1 MQEGGNKFVYGIIIV
16 VVIAIIVIGYG
27 VVRSVLVTEPTDQTA
42 STTEQLP
49 AEEMRIVTA
58 KHQYKNG
65 THTFAGEI
73 VMPTPC
79 DALSW
84 TTASTSESMT
94 IRFVSTSPTD
104 PCAQVITSQRFK
116 VSFRGSAS
124 TTVQATLNN
133 SPVRLN
139 IIEAGGDENLD
150 EFEIYIKG

>member
-1 MQEGGNKFVYGIIIV
+1 MQEGGNKFVYGIIAV
-16 VVIAIIVIGYG
+16 VVIALIVIGYG
-27 VVRSVLVTEPTDQTA
+27 VIRSVFVVEPVGETA

-49 AEEMRIVTA
+49 VEEMRIVTA

-65 THTFAGEI
+65 THTYAGEI

-84 TTASTSESMT
+84 TTASTSESVT
-94 IRFVSTSPTD
+94 INFVSTSPAD

-139 IIEAGGDENLD
+139 VIEVGDGEDLD
-150 EFEIYIKG
+150 AFEIYIKG